1 MFVPEIKRLKQAS
14 RPVHLAFA
22 ILRVYVKVP
31 MSPSSAKAIP
41 IDDITCIS
49 NISFAYASE
58 PEKLKTND
66 EQYLFQS
73 PLTFQLHVGIF

>member
-22 ILRVYVKVP
+22 ILRVYNKVP

-58 PEKLKTND
+58 PEKLKQTMNNI
-66 EQYLFQS
+66 YLRI
-73 PLTFQLHVGIF
+73 PLIFNYM